1 MSVIPAA
8 SGSRGVLDGS
18 RFMTWFRDYWISVA
32 AAAVLVW
39 IVVVP
44 LVYLIIFSFRSGTAA
59 APGDWTLANYAYV
72 YTSSLT
78 YEALGNTLI
87 YTMMVATLSMAIAG
101 GLAWLVERTDMP
113 YRGAAWVMILLP
125 IAMPGM
131 LSSMAWILLL
141 GPRTGLIN
149 VVLRVISRAVRLR
162 RRHRPDQHLQ
172 PGRNDLRRKRARQ
185 HDAVPDAGRRA
196 SA

>member
-1 MSVIPAA
+1 MTAIPTA
-8 SGSRGVLDGS
+8 SAIRRPPDSS
-18 RFMTWFRDYWISVA
+18 RFVTWLRDHWISLA

-39 IVVVP
+39 IVIVP

-72 YTSSLT
+72 YTSQMT
-78 YEALGNTLI
+78 HQALANTLV
-87 YTMMVATLSMAIAG
+87 YTTMVATLSMAIAG

-141 GPRTGLIN
+141 GP
-149 VVLRVISRAVRLR
+149 A
-162 RRHRPDQHLQ
+162 PDCSTSCC
-172 PGRNDLRRKRARQ
+172 ARF
-185 HDAVPDAGRRA
+185 
-196 SA
+196 

>member
-1 MSVIPAA
+1 M
-8 SGSRGVLDGS
+8 
-18 RFMTWFRDYWISVA
+18 A

-39 IVVVP
+39 IVVIP

-59 APGDWTLANYAYV
+59 APGDWTLANYIFV
-72 YTSSLT
+72 YTSHLT

-87 YTMMVATLSMAIAG
+87 YTTAVATLSMAIAG

-149 VVLRVISRAVRLR
+149 VVLR
-162 RRHRPDQHLQ
+162 
-172 PGRNDLRRKRARQ
+172 
-185 HDAVPDAGRRA
+185 
-196 SA
+196 